1 MRLAAVSLAALLAV
15 TAPALAGPKVVA
27 SVVPVHGIVA
37 AVMGDTGTPELLL
50 EGKLSEHRA
59 TFTADQIS
67 TLGKADVV
75 FIIGHGLE
83 AKLAQISGSE
93 AVNGKT
99 FVELSEAPG
108 VKTLPIREGGAWEA
122 HDHDH
127 DHGEGGEAAEA
138 GHDHGETAEAGHD
151 HDHDKTAE
159 AGHDHDHDK
168 KAEAGHD
175 HEGVLAFDPHVW
187 LDPENAKA
195 MAAAVAAELSKADPA
210 NAKAYEANAA
220 AFAASLDAVS
230 ADIAKELEPA
240 KGKPF
245 IVFHDAYQ
253 YFENRFGLDAAGS
266 ISDISAQAP
275 SAERLK
281 EVRDKL
287 AATKAQCVFREP
299 QYDDK
304 VVAVVIEGSAA
315 KSGVLDGLGADL
327 TPGPEAYPQLLRNL
341 ASSFHACLAS

>member
-1 MRLAAVSLAALLAV
+1 
-15 TAPALAGPKVVA
+15 
-27 SVVPVHGIVA
+27 
-37 AVMGDTGTPELLL
+37 
-50 EGKLSEHRA
+50 
-59 TFTADQIS
+59 
-67 TLGKADVV
+67 
-75 FIIGHGLE
+75 
-83 AKLAQISGSE
+83 
-93 AVNGKT
+93 
-99 FVELSEAPG
+99 

-151 HDHDKTAE
+151 HDKT
-159 AGHDHDHDK
+159 
-168 KAEAGHD
+168 AEAGHD